1 MCTTHRISHES
12 FKPCLHGSRRIS
24 DVGHCGSH
32 HWLGHGLLRFVW
44 PAKRAPTASRCL
56 GLGLGSPKFQDFS
69 GFPKVSKVSKFPE
82 VLEGSKSCIL
92 AGMMCHHVREPNGQE
107 VWGGLGVP
115 KAFSG
120 FFYT

>member
-1 MCTTHRISHES
+1 MCTSHRISHES
-12 FKPCLHGSRRIS
+12 FKPCLHGSGRIS

-44 PAKRAPTASRCL
+44 PAKRAPTASRGL
-56 GLGLGSPKFQDFS
+56 GLGLGSQHFPRLLRLPK
-69 GFPKVSKVSKFPE
+69 SKFLE

-107 VWGGLGVP
+107 VWGGVGVP
-115 KAFSG
+115 EAFPG